1 MLEERLRSPKEIFIN
16 FSLSL
21 SLSLSLSFFACFF
34 VENFSTYSGER
45 GDLKHRRKKAG
56 ER

>member
-21 SLSLSLSFFACFF
+21 SLSLSLSHFLHAFL
-34 VENFSTYSGER
+34 
-45 GDLKHRRKKAG
+45 LKTFLHIQAKEAI
-56 ER
+56 